1 MASEA
6 VGSGSIPL
14 GTTREIP
21 STVLE
26 NVVSPNDQRSTLAQH
41 AQRLRER
48 TDAICRFSGGLPSFE
63 EGLQV
68 FRDYCDDVGFRVD
81 PPVDLS
87 KEPDARGD
95 EHEVWFVGKRVI
107 KLAHPDFF
115 GLRVVHRSDEDQR
128 CLPCEYFERW
138 VLHNEIFGDD
148 VDLPG
153 AVDSL
158 EGARM
163 VLTQQAIK
171 GTPADVGKIE
181 EFFLGNGW
189 CRFQANGN
197 TAWLDETRSLVV
209 SDTHQGNLIQTGDG
223 ILVPIDFRIQPVS
236 GAMLDA
242 VRSSARS
249 LANDPL
255 RHRPNKV

>member
-1 MASEA
+1 M
-6 VGSGSIPL
+6 
-14 GTTREIP
+14 
-21 STVLE
+21 
-26 NVVSPNDQRSTLAQH
+26 VSPNDQRSTLAEH

-68 FRDYCDDVGFRVD
+68 FRDYCDDFGFRLD

-181 EFFLGNGW
+181 DFFLGNGW
-189 CRFQANGN
+189 RRFQANGN

-223 ILVPIDFRIQPVS
+223 VLVPIDFRIQTVS

-242 VRSSARS
+242 VRSIVGPKLGA
-249 LANDPL
+249 
-255 RHRPNKV
+255 